1 MKTVE
6 WTDAQGYNHRALIRD
21 GDLPAV
27 AHAGHGISAD
37 PPDVNRIDWEQVKR
51 DLHNLLLAHKLTTF
65 DDVNTSAAPLGA
77 VLIKALKAQVI
88 SLYKQA

>member
-21 GDLPAV
+21 SDMPSV

-37 PPDVNRIDWEQVKR
+37 PPDVNRIDWEQVKH
-51 DLHNLLLAHKLTTF
+51 DLHNLLLAHKLITF

-88 SLYKQA
+88 QLYKEQ